1 MSTITLTDLEVF
13 YRVGVPD
20 AERAQPQRLLLT
32 VEMQRDFTRAAASD
46 DLRETI
52 DYYAVSR
59 RLLAFGEGRSW
70 KLIEKLAADIAAMV
84 LADFGAEA
92 VSVEV
97 KKFIIPEARHVSVR
111 LTRTPS
117 AALRPQKRVKA
128 KGEQTQP
135 RRSSRSA
142 A

>member
-1 MSTITLTDLEVF
+1 MDTISLTDLEVH

-32 VEMQRDFTRAAASD
+32 VEMQHDFTRAAASD

-70 KLIEKLAADIAAMV
+70 KLIEKLAADIAAVV
-84 LADFGAEA
+84 LADFGATA
-92 VSVEV
+92 VTVEV

-111 LTRTPS
+111 LTRH
-117 AALRPQKRVKA
+117 
-128 KGEQTQP
+128 
-135 RRSSRSA
+135 RS
-142 A
+142 

>member
-1 MSTITLTDLEVF
+1 MSTDTITLADLEVH

-32 VEMQRDFTRAAASD
+32 VEMQHDFTRAAASD

-59 RLLAFGEGRSW
+59 RLLKFGEGRSW

-84 LADFGAEA
+84 LADFGATA
-92 VSVEV
+92 VTVEV

-111 LTRTPS
+111 L
-117 AALRPQKRVKA
+117 
-128 KGEQTQP
+128 
-135 RRSSRSA
+135 SRSA